1 MTIKD
6 SMDVWAAL
14 NADSGMLNRLSESIE
29 NDVLE
34 SLEESKAS
42 GGDRDV
48 RFLAA
53 CMHLEPTLLTAKV
66 CNTLAGLSGMVAGV
80 TSYGE
85 ENWEFLQ
92 KTKASLLLLSLD
104 AHSPLETLSKL
115 YALLRAVPDVPRM
128 DDRTSDGL
136 GVLTRVPSLAT
147 LFETLVSARTEDRD
161 AAKLFEESAHEDGE
175 RARWDVLT
183 KLLTVHRRMLD
194 ATHSVI
200 KLQLKLC
207 LTPTNSRDQQAQA
220 QSDSIPIHAFMDCT
234 FQLAQVSY
242 VLHAFA
248 SGAIFGPYP

>member
-1 MTIKD
+1 
-6 SMDVWAAL
+6 MDVWAAL
-14 NADSGMLNRLSESIE
+14 NADSGVLNRLSESIE

-42 GGDRDV
+42 GGDRDT
-48 RFLAA
+48 RFVAA
-53 CMHLEPTLLTAKV
+53 CLHLEPTLLTAKV
-66 CNTLAGLSGMVAGV
+66 CNTLAGLSGLAAGV

-85 ENWEFLQ
+85 GNWEFLQ

-104 AHSPLETLSKL
+104 AHSPLETVNKL

-128 DDRTSDGL
+128 DGRTSDDP
-136 GVLTRVPSLAT
+136 GVLTKIPSLAT

-183 KLLTVHRRMLD
+183 KLLTVHQRMLD

-220 QSDSIPIHAFMDCT
+220 QSDSIPTHAFMDCT